1 MRKHYGTVGSL
12 ACVDVYGAP
21 DNMPTRL
28 TFEVGRTIGEKL
40 FRIRNA
46 QGHLL
51 SDGYVR
57 EEHMQE
63 AHTFMDFLK
72 ARA

>member
-1 MRKHYGTVGSL
+1 MHIHHGTVGNL
-12 ACVDVYGAP
+12 LVVDVYGVA
-21 DNMPTRL
+21 DNMPAQITFIDGRL
-28 TFEVGRTIGEKL
+28 KGEKL
-40 FRIRNA
+40 FRIKNEK
-46 QGHLL
+46 GHTIA
-51 SDGYVR
+51 DGYVR